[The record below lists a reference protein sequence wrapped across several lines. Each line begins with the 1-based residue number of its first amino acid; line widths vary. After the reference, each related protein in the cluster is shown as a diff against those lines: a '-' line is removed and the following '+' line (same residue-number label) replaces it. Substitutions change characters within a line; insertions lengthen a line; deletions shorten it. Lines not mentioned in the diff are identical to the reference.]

1 MEISN
6 DKKRV
11 NGFIYLFMVTYMVSY
26 ITRINFA
33 AIISEIVA
41 KTGWERTALSLS
53 LTGIFVTYGLG
64 QLVSGY
70 FGDRFQPKKLVFLG
84 LLTSCA
90 MNVLIPFCTA
100 PYQMVI
106 VWCINGFAQA
116 MMWPPIVK
124 LMVAL
129 FSAEDYARACIR
141 VSWGSSFGTI
151 FVYCAAPFALSFIGW
166 KSVFFISAA
175 CGLVMALIWNK
186 YCCNIDHISVR
197 PHGRDAVPKAKFFS
211 PLLVAIMIAI
221 VLQGSLRDGVTD
233 WMPSYI
239 ADTFHMENSVAILS
253 CVLLP
258 IFSIIC
264 YSLAGKIYRKNPDN
278 PVLCGGLIFGVGAIA
293 AAVLYFFNGVNA
305 ALSILM
311 SALLTGCMHGVN
323 LMLISYVPSFFK
335 NTGRVSMVSGLLNS
349 CTYVGSAV
357 SVYGFAAISEGAGG
371 WSATVLIWLLV
382 AAAGTVVCLL
392 TSPFW
397 KRFIA
402 KNKEA

>member
-1 MEISN
+1 MESTAE
-6 DKKRV
+6 KRRV
-11 NGFIYLFMVTYMVSY
+11 NLYILLFMMTYMVSY
-26 ITRINFA
+26 ITRINYA

-41 KTGWERTALSLS
+41 RTGWARTDLSLA
-53 LTGIFVTYGLG
+53 LTGIFVTYGIG
-64 QLVSGY
+64 QLVSGF
-70 FGDRFQPKKLVFLG
+70 FGDRYQPKKLVFLG
-84 LLTSCA
+84 LLVSCA
-90 MNVLIPFCTA
+90 MNVLIPFCTS
-100 PYQMVI
+100 PFQITV

-129 FSAEDYARACIR
+129 FSEEDYARACIR

-151 FVYCAAPFALSFIGW
+151 FVYCAAPVALSLVGW

-175 CGLVMALIWNK
+175 CGLAMALIWNK
-186 YCCNIDHISVR
+186 YCCNIDNIRVVKQEQTE
-197 PHGRDAVPKAKFFS
+197 GAKTKIFS
-211 PLLVAIMIAI
+211 PLLLAIMAAI

-239 ADTFHMENSVAILS
+239 ADTFNMENSVAILS

-264 YSLAGKIYRKNPDN
+264 YSLAGKIYRKNPNN
-278 PVLCGGLIFGVGAIA
+278 PIICAGVIFAVGAA
-293 AAVLYFFNGVNA
+293 SAAVLYFFNGVNA

-323 LMLISYVPSFFK
+323 LMLISYVPSFFRK
-335 NTGRVSMVSGLLNS
+335 TGRVSFVSGLLNS

-357 SVYGFAAISEGAGG
+357 SVYGFAAVSESAG
-371 WSATVLIWLLV
+371 WTATVFIWFAV
-382 AAAGTVVCLL
+382 AVLGTAVCLL
-392 TSPFW
+392 ASPFW
-397 KRFIA
+397 KRFVK
-402 KNKEA
+402 KNEA